1 VGSARGIVALEACG
15 QIFLAPDNGLLP
27 DRLLASE
34 GARAVAVDLPQLS
47 RLARLPPPSATFH
60 GRDVF
65 APLAAGLASGALELA
80 ALGPPA
86 TPLASALPAPV
97 TDDEAVHGAVITVDR
112 FGNLITN
119 LERASVEA
127 EHARYVLLG
136 ERPVPLVR
144 TYADAA
150 PGDLVALIDA
160 FEVVEI
166 ARRDGS
172 AERHLGLG
180 RGTPVR
186 VPRHGQLLRA

>member
-1 VGSARGIVALEACG
+1 GGGRGRVL
-15 QIFLAPDNGLLP
+15 
-27 DRLLASE
+27 
-34 GARAVAVDLPQLS
+34 ARAVVRLVPARQRARRRGRSRRGQRPGHRRPRGLRPDFPRPRQRPAPRSPARERGGPRRRRRPAAALP
-47 RLARLPPPSATFH
+47 ARAAPPPSATFH

-127 EHARYVLLG
+127 EHARYVLL
-136 ERPVPLVR
+136 
-144 TYADAA
+144 
-150 PGDLVALIDA
+150 
-160 FEVVEI
+160 
-166 ARRDGS
+166 
-172 AERHLGLG
+172 
-180 RGTPVR
+180 
-186 VPRHGQLLRA
+186 